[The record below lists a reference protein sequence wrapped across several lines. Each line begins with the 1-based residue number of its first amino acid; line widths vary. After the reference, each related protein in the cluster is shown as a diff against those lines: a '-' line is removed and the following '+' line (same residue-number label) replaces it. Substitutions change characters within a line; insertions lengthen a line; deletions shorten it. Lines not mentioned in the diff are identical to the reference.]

1 MVVPQ
6 PEQAGGRLMNRA
18 RAVMIAVLMML
29 SVVAAA
35 ARSQSADAKAV
46 VQHRLTLDL
55 IRRAIAVD
63 RDLVA
68 ALKKDPAL
76 MKRAPEKTAG
86 IDGSAAMMN
95 KIPEVA
101 RILEANGISARD
113 YLLTQLSMFTTAL
126 AHEYMLAGKLPPP
139 KPDTPMHNL
148 EFWKQNLEA
157 VKPLETEW
165 KALRAELL
173 KYSK

>member
-1 MVVPQ
+1 M
-6 PEQAGGRLMNRA
+6 MRA
-18 RAVMIAVLMML
+18 RTLMIVVLMM
-29 SVVAAA
+29 SVAATA
-35 ARSQSADAKAV
+35 ARSQSADARAV
-46 VQHRLTLDL
+46 LQHRLTLDL

-76 MKRAPEKTAG
+76 MKRAPEKPVG
-86 IDGSAAMMN
+86 IDGSAAAMN

-101 RILEANGISARD
+101 RMLESNGITARD
-113 YLLTQLSMFTTAL
+113 YLLTQLAMFGTAL

-148 EFWKQNLEA
+148 EFWKNNLEA
-157 VKPLETEW
+157 LRPLDAEW
-165 KALRAELL
+165 KTLRAEIL